1 MIRTNLS
8 TRPFYNE
15 RAAHVIIGL
24 AAALVLALTVFSIV
38 RIVTLSRHNTELAT
52 RIEREQVEAQR
63 LTREAEAIRRAID
76 KDELQGIVNAAYEAN
91 ALIDQRTFSWTE
103 FFNRIEATLPAEVM
117 LASVRPTVVENVTH
131 VQLLVLGRGAEH
143 IDEFMEKLEETGAFS
158 DVVPASQDRT
168 EEGLYR
174 VVIESVYTAGER
186 ASQPGTAGVPEA
198 PGTPAAKPA
207 SSPVGVRR

>member
-15 RAAHVIIGL
+15 RAVHVVIAV
-24 AAALVLALTVFSIV
+24 AAVLVLALTVLNIV
-38 RIVTLSRHNTELAT
+38 RIVTLSRHNTELWT

-76 KDELQGIVNAAYEAN
+76 KDELQVIVNAAYEAN

-103 FFNRIEATLPAEVM
+103 LFNRIEATLPPDVM
-117 LASVRPTVVENVTH
+117 LASVRPSVVENVTH
-131 VQLLVLGRGAEH
+131 VQLMVLGRRAED
-143 IDEFMEKLEETGAFS
+143 IDEFMEKLEGTGAFE

-168 EEGLYR
+168 EQGLYR
-174 VVIESVYTAGER
+174 VVIQSIYTGGDAEGAPAT
-186 ASQPGTAGVPEA
+186 ASAPAPSATTASA
-198 PGTPAAKPA
+198 PA
-207 SSPVGVRR
+207 GVRR